1 MKGVAK
7 YVKCRFIHNVD
18 TQRYDYATKYINN
31 RGVAC
36 VVNRE
41 NISCMRY
48 LAKECPTHH
57 NVELSEPLLVANS
70 TELCFELQSTTN
82 DHQGHAKG
90 HCNALFLQKPHKG
103 WFAIMEFRGQ
113 YFSASY
119 FRISFSV
126 LEFAI
131 DIYHISQK
139 K

>member
-18 TQRYDYATKYINN
+18 TQRYNYATKYINN

-90 HCNALFLQKPHKG
+90 AAMPDF
-103 WFAIMEFRGQ
+103 FRNHTKVGSLLWSSEVNTFQ
-113 YFSASY
+113 P
-119 FRISFSV
+119 
-126 LEFAI
+126 LTLG
-131 DIYHISQK
+131 
-139 K
+139 